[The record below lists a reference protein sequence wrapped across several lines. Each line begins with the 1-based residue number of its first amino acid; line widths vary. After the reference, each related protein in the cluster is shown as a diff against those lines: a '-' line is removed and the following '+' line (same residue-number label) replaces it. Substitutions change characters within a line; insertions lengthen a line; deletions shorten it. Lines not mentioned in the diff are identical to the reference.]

1 MKKYFKW
8 SCVICVV
15 LILCFFYAHID
26 KMYAVYDLDVDPGDY
41 VGTNLDT
48 CEEYKQEFTSEE
60 KALDGV
66 ALKFAMS
73 GEELQKVKLIYSIES
88 EDGETLREGE
98 LEGSKFKNQKFN
110 KLGFDRIEDTKD
122 KTFVFKCHVENNDIN
137 NGISIQ
143 QEGENL
149 VLIYYM
155 FKFDLETFVIA
166 CALCA
171 YVIIFMQIVFKMF
184 KE

>member
-1 MKKYFKW
+1 M
-8 SCVICVV
+8 
-15 LILCFFYAHID
+15 
-26 KMYAVYDLDVDPGDY
+26 
-41 VGTNLDT
+41 
-48 CEEYKQEFTSEE
+48 
-60 KALDGV
+60 
-66 ALKFAMS
+66 
-73 GEELQKVKLIYSIES
+73 KLIYSIES

-149 VLIYYM
+149 VLKYYM

-171 YVIIFMQIVFKMF
+171 YVIIFMQILFKMF